1 MSRVGPGIDAA
12 PPPDGCLDAVWT
24 DAGLSLATKCLR
36 DRNTGEMY
44 KFEVP
49 DLTVAEQVIGLDGTP
64 NLELWN
70 LLAPEQG
77 FQHEQVIQREDFL
90 TYLESAMNMRVIQMG
105 NGEHH
110 YAAGRIYE
118 TDSNRFAA
126 VEAREENPFALVSTR
141 QALEKYDYNG
151 LLQKFVKPVDTT
163 ESEQSHA
170 DDDSKLFRGYWA
182 LNYGNMK
189 SSNDL
194 EKQALGV
201 VAGTPYPGHGLV
213 KRWAGLCGEPA
224 EIVSDDDNKGTE
236 FEGFADKIYE
246 HFVGAQVIQAI
257 LRFGRHESVY
267 ENEGATVYVITNTL
281 PDWFDVS
288 EQLHV
293 HGEMDENVGV
303 VLATLGEIAAI
314 TDRPG
319 LAAVTVPTLHEH
331 IAADSRLPNISK
343 RTVASIVDKIRDLNA
358 VTVREDAGKN
368 KADLIRLTGD
378 VELVRRDSEV
388 VVLTGSHAYVCESLA
403 DWEPR
408 FQQVTNV

>member
-1 MSRVGPGIDAA
+1 
-12 PPPDGCLDAVWT
+12 
-24 DAGLSLATKCLR
+24 
-36 DRNTGEMY
+36 MY

-70 LLAPEQG
+70 LFAPEQG
-77 FQHEQVIQREDFL
+77 FEHEQVIQREDFL

-105 NGEHH
+105 DGDHH
-110 YAAGRIYE
+110 YAAGRISE
-118 TDSNRFAA
+118 TDYHRFAA
-126 VEAREENPFALVSTR
+126 VNAREESPFALVSTK
-141 QALEKYDYNG
+141 QALEKYDDRG
-151 LLQKFVKPVDTT
+151 WLDEFVKRVDAT

-170 DDDSKLFRGYWA
+170 DGDSKLFRGYWA

-194 EKQALGV
+194 KKQEIGV

-213 KRWAGLCGEPA
+213 KRWGGLCGEPA
-224 EIVSDDDNKGTE
+224 EAVSDTDTENIE

-257 LRFGRHESVY
+257 LRFGRDESVY
-267 ENEGATVYVITNTL
+267 ENDGATVYVSTNTL
-281 PDWFDVS
+281 PDWFEVS
-288 EQLHV
+288 EQLQV
-293 HGEMDENVGV
+293 HGENDKNVGV

-319 LAAVTVPTLHEH
+319 LAAVTAPTLHGH
-331 IAADSRLPNISK
+331 IAADSRLPDISK
-343 RTVASIVDKIRDLNA
+343 RTVDLIVEKIRALDTITIRA
-358 VTVREDAGKN
+358 DAGKN

-388 VVLTGSHAYVCESLA
+388 VLLTGSHAYVCEPLG

-408 FQQVTNV
+408 FQQVTKV